1 MNDKFLQLRNN
12 YCYQYN
18 KRIIKNYEQP
28 QYSQRLKT
36 ETPPI
41 LKQNKYTYYSPRKFI
56 QTTQASFFDQL
67 KKFPTPKPTAYQTYL
82 KSLLENKIEIQ
93 AKQKYKS
100 SFTMHDIHGQKI
112 NTYRQIKD
120 TLKNQ
125 SKHHYQNK
133 SEFKMPQKI
142 KQHNQSKFNSP
153 QKLFQESMKQLSI
166 KKFDKIKDKIK
177 IYKSSNRLQVIGSDR
192 IKNYEDNFDDIEPWN
207 TSELK

>member
-41 LKQNKYTYYSPRKFI
+41 LKQYKYTYHSPRKFI
-56 QTTQASFFDQL
+56 QTTQASFFDHF

-82 KSLLENKIEIQ
+82 QTLLENKIEIQ
-93 AKQKYKS
+93 AKQKQQP
-100 SFTMHDIHGQKI
+100 SFTMHNINGQKI

-120 TLKNQ
+120 TIKNQ
-125 SKHHYQNK
+125 QKHHHQNK
-133 SEFKMPQKI
+133 SEFKIPQKVHQQN
-142 KQHNQSKFNSP
+142 KSQFNSP
-153 QKLFQESMKQLSI
+153 QKLQEQMKQISI
-166 KKFDKIKDKIK
+166 KKLDKINIVRT
-177 IYKSSNRLQVIGSDR
+177 SNEVQIIRSDR
-192 IKNYEDNFDDIEPWN
+192 IQTYDDNFDDIEPWN
-207 TSELK
+207 TSEIK

>member
-41 LKQNKYTYYSPRKFI
+41 LKQNKYTYHSPRNII
-56 QTTQASFFDQL
+56 QTTFFDQL

-82 KSLLENKIEIQ
+82 KSLLENKTEIQ
-93 AKQKYKS
+93 SKQKFKP
-100 SFTMHDIHGQKI
+100 SFTMHDIRGQKI
-112 NTYRQIKD
+112 NTQRQLKD

-125 SKHHYQNK
+125 QKHHYQNK
-133 SEFKMPQKI
+133 TEFKMPQKI
-142 KQHNQSKFNSP
+142 KQHNSTQFNQP
-153 QKLFQESMKQLSI
+153 QKLSQEQMKQLSI
-166 KKFDKIKDKIK
+166 KKINKINTKI
-177 IYKSSNRLQVIGSDR
+177 NTCRAANGFQALGSDGMQ
-192 IKNYEDNFDDIEPWN
+192 NYEDNFDDIQPWN